1 MTTYFSPKKKIM
13 PNQSNQYSRL
23 HYSFS
28 LQTLSCL
35 ITFIILIQGPII
47 IVAQSNQ
54 YESVIALNNNIR
66 SSSATSTVVNN
77 NNNDGIAYDEIY
89 DDSDGDH
96 EEMLSSSSPIP
107 PTTTTTATTTIS
119 NLRTKVTPNLTS
131 NIPAL
136 TEEAHNG
143 DYADAEEL
151 DAYQNEDHHDPETT
165 NQDDSQLFDE
175 KISINDPDQ
184 NSVIS
189 DPNNRKNSNLPSS
202 RIPFVPSNLWR
213 DLFSKPGILVGI
225 VGGVVIGMLSAIL
238 LVMFIIYRMRKK
250 DEGSYALEEG
260 PRKSPS
266 HAYTRV
272 SSREFFA

>member
-1 MTTYFSPKKKIM
+1 MVSLILLCNK
-13 PNQSNQYSRL
+13 N
-23 HYSFS
+23 SF
-28 LQTLSCL
+28 L
-35 ITFIILIQGPII
+35 IYLFKL
-47 IVAQSNQ
+47 
-54 YESVIALNNNIR
+54 
-66 SSSATSTVVNN
+66 
-77 NNNDGIAYDEIY
+77 EIY

-107 PTTTTTATTTIS
+107 PTTTTTTTTTIS

-213 DLFSKPGILVGI
+213 DLFSKPGILVGKFLSSI
-225 VGGVVIGMLSAIL
+225 LNSFDRSFRYCRWSCYRHVICYLTCYVYNLSNA
-238 LVMFIIYRMRKK
+238 
-250 DEGSYALEEG
+250 
-260 PRKSPS
+260 
-266 HAYTRV
+266 
-272 SSREFFA
+272 